1 MSLLICPLCRT
12 TLTRQN
18 KSQRCANGHSFD
30 IAKEGYTNLLLVQQK
45 KSKEPGD
52 NPEMV
57 KARRDFLQAGYYQPL
72 CEAAS
77 QLLAPLNAQY
87 LLDIGCGEGYYTQAF
102 SQFIPH
108 IIGLDIA
115 KPAVQLAAKKHPNTT
130 WLVAS
135 SALLPVADDSID
147 VASSLF
153 SPIPVAQMARVLKP
167 QGYVLVVRAAD
178 THLWTMREAL
188 FGEVRAHQPDK
199 FLEELATHFE
209 LVQQHELRFDLH
221 LPQQALKNLL
231 AMTPYV
237 WKAKPEHR
245 LALEQH
251 PSFNTQAA
259 FSLMLLRKVLH

>member
-1 MSLLICPLCRT
+1 MSVLICPLCRAPL
-12 TLTRQN
+12 TLEP
-18 KSQRCANGHSFD
+18 KSQGCTNGHSFD

-45 KSKEPGD
+45 KSKQPGD
-52 NPEMV
+52 NPDMV
-57 KARRDFLQAGYYQPL
+57 KARRDYLQAGYYQPL
-72 CEAAS
+72 SEAAC

-87 LLDIGCGEGYYTQAF
+87 LLDIGCGEGYYTQSF
-102 SQFIPH
+102 SQFIAH

-115 KPAVQLAAKKHPNTT
+115 KPAVQLAAKKHPNIT

-135 SALLPVADDSID
+135 GALLPVADGTMD
-147 VASSLF
+147 VVSSLF
-153 SPIPVAQMARVLKP
+153 SPIPVAEMARVLKP

-178 THLWTMREAL
+178 THLYHLRQAL
-188 FGEVRAHQPDK
+188 FGEVHAHQPDK

-237 WKAKPEHR
+237 WKAKPERR
-245 LALEQH
+245 LALEQNLT
-251 PSFNTQAA
+251 FNTQAA
-259 FSLMLLRKVLH
+259 FSLMLLRKRL